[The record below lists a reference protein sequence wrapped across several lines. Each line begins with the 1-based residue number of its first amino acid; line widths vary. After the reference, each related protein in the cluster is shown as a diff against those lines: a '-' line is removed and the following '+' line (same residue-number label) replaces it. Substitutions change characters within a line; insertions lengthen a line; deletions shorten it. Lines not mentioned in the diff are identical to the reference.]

1 MQSLLID
8 TAFFKVDLGGIT
20 DLLDDL
26 LENRTL

>member
-8 TAFFKVDLGGIT
+8 TTFLKIDLGGIT

-26 LENRTL
+26 LEHRTL